1 MGAIFVLSY
10 LKSGFF
16 VLAKYAVG
24 FGIGRFRRD
33 VPLATERRIRIRR
46 REQTVQEK
54 SYKNKEIRR
63 ISTLLITNVF
73 FARD

>member
-1 MGAIFVLSY
+1 MGAI
-10 LKSGFF
+10 F

-24 FGIGRFRRD
+24 FGIGRFQRD
-33 VPLATERRIRIRR
+33 VPLATERRIYIRR

-54 SYKNKEIRR
+54 FYKNKEIRR